1 RTADPDGCNSDW
13 KDDGSDHGEPGLY
26 PGKWTGGRR
35 GKHMVVKSGKEQCD
49 EAEQV
54 EMSVGRR
61 QREILRY
68 THADAEAKPDE
79 KEDDADTQEIQ
90 CEHCS

>member
-1 RTADPDGCNSDW
+1 
-13 KDDGSDHGEPGLY
+13 
-26 PGKWTGGRR
+26 
-35 GKHMVVKSGKEQCD
+35 
-49 EAEQV
+49 
-54 EMSVGRR
+54 MSVGRR

-90 CEHCS
+90 CEHCSFSW